1 MADLKLSFIREL
13 NKDQLQMAE
22 KVARAA
28 IAMGIDPSLAVSI
41 AFKEGSL
48 DPKTIDSPKGAI
60 GMMQVKPSTGK
71 AYGYSEAD
79 LRDADKNLQA
89 GLQNLKESLAYAK
102 NKPMLAAI
110 YYHSGPDE
118 IKAQAEGKPL
128 GDNALNYVKKL
139 TEFGTFAAFNPD
151 FKAPA
156 EGAPSAPAAQPEPQ
170 APPPPP
176 SGMAGVSMPTTAQD
190 FIRPDSEADLKRDE
204 YGLYGLGAGTAVAL
218 APKAAQIA
226 SGTLGRTMRAFD
238 MARNPQKALTGGLP
252 MGGAPTPPPAPPSAP
267 TGGLPSPQGQPV
279 PSVVRQAPSTGYG
292 TYNYGVSQGLTD
304 IESGLAKDMT
314 KQAGGVHDLLTQ
326 RREAMNR
333 LQGMGANDFVENP
346 RFGGIMTQAP
356 SVGGGPRES
365 FAMQTPEAGK
375 PAQLAPI
382 PKAPIIPTTPP
393 PLSGL
398 DQVKNMFT
406 GMMRQSMRFMPVIGP
421 PLAGLSIGRD
431 LADIETQYDRAS
443 KERDYTDIGLSTAG
457 ILATGASLYPPA
469 FPVAAPLS
477 IGIPTFR
484 NIRRNILA
492 QESDPE
498 LQRKYGMEPT
508 EEEIEMANRPY
519 IGYPR
524 QTGQKPFQPRLPPS
538 GTVPPSTIIGN

>member
-1 MADLKLSFIREL
+1 MADLKLSFIKEL
-13 NKDQLQMAE
+13 NKEQLQVAE

-28 IAMGIDPSLAVSI
+28 IAMGIDPSFAVSI

-48 DPKTIDSPKGAI
+48 DPKTIDSPKKAI
-60 GMMQVKPSTGK
+60 GMMQVVPDTGK
-71 AYGYSEAD
+71 AYGYTEKD
-79 LRDADKNLQA
+79 LRDFDKNLDA
-89 GLQNLKESLAYAK
+89 GLKNIKEALAYANNNPK
-102 NKPMLAAI
+102 LAAI

-118 IKAQAEGKPL
+118 IKAQASGKDL
-128 GDNALNYVKKL
+128 GPNTLDYLKKL
-139 TEFGTFAAFNPD
+139 KSFGTFEAFNPE
-151 FKAPA
+151 FKAPSEP
-156 EGAPSAPAAQPEPQ
+156 EGAPAAPAAQPEPQ
-170 APPPPP
+170 APPAAPP
-176 SGMAGVSMPTTAQD
+176 SGMAGVSMPTTEQD
-190 FIRPDSEADLKRDE
+190 FIRADSEADLKRDE

-226 SGTLGRTMRAFD
+226 TGSLGRTMRAFD

-267 TGGLPSPQGQPV
+267 VSGLPTPQGQPV

-406 GMMRQSMRFMPVIGP
+406 GMMRQGMRLMPVIGP

-431 LADIETQYDRAS
+431 LADIETQYERAP
-443 KERDYTDIGLSTAG
+443 KERDFTDIGLSSAG
-457 ILATGASLYPPA
+457 ALATGASLYPPL
-469 FPVAAPLS
+469 FPYAAPLS
-477 IGIPTFR
+477 IGIPTVR
-484 NIRRNILA
+484 NMRRNILA

-498 LQRKYGMEPT
+498 LQKFIQSEPSAR
-508 EEEIEMANRPY
+508 EIEEASRPAFRY
-519 IGYPR
+519 ARP
-524 QTGQKPFQPRLPPS
+524 
-538 GTVPPSTIIGN
+538 

>member
-13 NKDQLQMAE
+13 NKDQLKQAE

-28 IAMGIDPSLAVSI
+28 IAVGIDPSFAVSI

-48 DPKTIDSPKGAI
+48 DPKTIDSTEGAI

-79 LRDADKNLQA
+79 LRDADKNLEA
-89 GLQNLKESLAYAK
+89 GLKNLKESLAYAK

-118 IKAQAEGKPL
+118 IKAQAAGKPL
-128 GDNALNYVKKL
+128 GPNALNYVKKL
-139 TEFGTFAAFNPD
+139 TEFGTFDAFNPD
-151 FKAPA
+151 FKAPSEPEA
-156 EGAPSAPAAQPEPQ
+156 APAAQPEPQ
-170 APPPPP
+170 APPAAPP

-218 APKAAQIA
+218 APKASQIA
-226 SGTLGRTMRAFD
+226 TGTLGRAMRSFD

-252 MGGAPTPPPAPPSAP
+252 TGGAPTPPPAPPSAP
-267 TGGLPSPQGQPV
+267 TGGLPSPQGQV
-279 PSVVRQAPSTGYG
+279 PSVVRQAPATGYG

-365 FAMQTPEAGK
+365 FAMQTQEAGK

-382 PKAPIIPTTPP
+382 PKAPIIPTVPP

-406 GMMRQSMRFMPVIGP
+406 GMMRQSMRFMPVVGP

-431 LADIETQYDRAS
+431 LADIETQFERAP
-443 KERDYTDIGLSTAG
+443 KERDYTDIGLSSAG
-457 ILATGASLYPPA
+457 ALATGASLYPPL
-469 FPVAAPLS
+469 FPYAAPLAL
-477 IGIPTFR
+477 GIPTFR
-484 NIRRNILA
+484 NMRRNVLA

-498 LQRKYGMEPT
+498 LQKFIQSEPT
-508 EEEIEMANRPY
+508 ARELEEASRPSFRY
-519 IGYPR
+519 ARP
-524 QTGQKPFQPRLPPS
+524 
-538 GTVPPSTIIGN
+538 

>member
-28 IAMGIDPSLAVSI
+28 IAMGIDPSFAVSI

-48 DPKTIDSPKGAI
+48 NPKTIDSTEGAI
-60 GMMQVKPSTGK
+60 GMMQVMPDTGK
-71 AYGYSEAD
+71 AYGYSEKD
-79 LRDADKNLQA
+79 LRDADKNLEA
-89 GLQNLKESLAYAK
+89 GLKNLKESLAYAK

-118 IKAQAEGKPL
+118 IKAQAAGKPL
-128 GDNALNYVKKL
+128 GPNALEYVKALKG
-139 TEFGTFAAFNPD
+139 FGTFDAFNPD

-156 EGAPSAPAAQPEPQ
+156 EPEGAPSAPAAQPEPQ
-170 APPPPP
+170 APPAAPP
-176 SGMAGVSMPTTAQD
+176 SGMAGVTMPTTEQD
-190 FIRPDSEADLKRDE
+190 FIRADSEADLKRDE

-226 SGTLGRTMRAFD
+226 TGTLGRTMRAFD

-267 TGGLPSPQGQPV
+267 VSGLPTPQGQPV

-406 GMMRQSMRFMPVIGP
+406 GMMRQSMRFMPVVGP

-431 LADIETQYDRAS
+431 LADIETQFERAP

-457 ILATGASLYPPA
+457 ALATGASLYPPA

-492 QESDPE
+492 QESDPAVQE
-498 LQRKYGMEPT
+498 FIQSEPSAREME
-508 EEEIEMANRPY
+508 EASRPAFRY
-519 IGYPR
+519 ARP
-524 QTGQKPFQPRLPPS
+524 
-538 GTVPPSTIIGN
+538 

>member
-28 IAMGIDPSLAVSI
+28 IAMGIDPSFAVSI

-118 IKAQAEGKPL
+118 IKAQAAGKPL
-128 GDNALNYVKKL
+128 GPNALDYVEKL
-139 TEFGTFAAFNPD
+139 RGFGTFEAFNPD

-156 EGAPSAPAAQPEPQ
+156 EPEGAPSAPAAQPEPT

-176 SGMAGVSMPTTAQD
+176 SGMAGVTMPTTAQD

-218 APKAAQIA
+218 APKAGQLAT
-226 SGTLGRTMRAFD
+226 GTLGRAMRTFD
-238 MARNPQKALTGGLP
+238 MARRPPTAPTGGLP
-252 MGGAPTPPPAPPSAP
+252 MGGAPTSPQMPTGAPMGAP
-267 TGGLPSPQGQPV
+267 TGGLPTPQGQPV
-279 PSVVRQAPSTGYG
+279 MGVGDAGRMAQGQSGVIP
-292 TYNYGVSQGLTD
+292 YNTAKALGVTD
-304 IESGLAKDMT
+304 IEAGQALTNT
-314 KQAGGVHDLLTQ
+314 KQQGGAWDIATK
-326 RREAMNR
+326 RAEALNK
-333 LQGMGANDFVENP
+333 LQNMGMGNFVENP

-382 PKAPIIPTTPP
+382 PKAPIIPTVPP

-406 GMMRQSMRFMPVIGP
+406 GMMRQSMRFMPVVGP

-431 LADIETQYDRAS
+431 LADIETQFERAPI
-443 KERDYTDIGLSTAG
+443 ERDYTDIGLSSAG
-457 ILATGASLYPPA
+457 ALATGASLYPPL
-469 FPVAAPLS
+469 FPYAAPLAL
-477 IGIPTFR
+477 GIPTFR
-484 NIRRNILA
+484 NMRRNVLA

-498 LQRKYGMEPT
+498 LQRFIQSEPT
-508 EEEIEMANRPY
+508 ARELEEASRPSFRY
-519 IGYPR
+519 ARP
-524 QTGQKPFQPRLPPS
+524 
-538 GTVPPSTIIGN
+538 

>member
-13 NKDQLQMAE
+13 NKEQLQMAE

-28 IAMGIDPSLAVSI
+28 IAVGIDPSFAVSI

-48 DPKTIDSPKGAI
+48 DPKTIDSTEGAI

-79 LRDADKNLQA
+79 LRKPEINLEA
-89 GLQNLKESLAYAK
+89 GLKNLKESLAYAN

-118 IKAQAEGKPL
+118 IRDQAAGKPL
-128 GDNALNYVKKL
+128 GPNALAYVEKLKK
-139 TEFGTFAAFNPD
+139 FGTFDAFNPD
-151 FKAPA
+151 FTAPA
-156 EGAPSAPAAQPEPQ
+156 ESAPAEAPLEEPPEPP
-170 APPPPP
+170 AA
-176 SGMAGVSMPTTAQD
+176 SLADANELTTAQD
-190 FIRPDSEADLKRDE
+190 FIRENSAADLKRQQ
-204 YGLYGLGAGTAVAL
+204 YGSMGGLGGAAVA
-218 APKAAQIA
+218 A
-226 SGTLGRTMRAFD
+226 SPYVGRTAATTVGKLAKAFNE
-238 MARNPQKALTGGLP
+238 AKAPTAPTAPTGGLP
-252 MGGAPTPPPAPPSAP
+252 TGGAPTPPPAPPSAP
-267 TGGLPSPQGQPV
+267 MGAPTGGLPTPQGQV
-279 PSVVRQAPSTGYG
+279 PSVVRQAPATGYG

-314 KQAGGVHDLLTQ
+314 KQTGGVHDLLTQ

-382 PKAPIIPTTPP
+382 PKAPTISTVPP
-393 PLSGL
+393 PPPPPSGL
-398 DQVKNMFT
+398 DQVKNLFT
-406 GMMRQSMRFMPVIGP
+406 GMMKQGMRLMPVVGP

-431 LADIETQYDRAS
+431 LADIETQMERAPI
-443 KERDYTDIGLSTAG
+443 ERDYTDIGLSTAG
-457 ILATGASLYPPA
+457 ALATGASLYPPA

-484 NIRRNILA
+484 NIRRNVLA

-498 LQRKYGMEPT
+498 LQRRNRMPPT
-508 EEEIEMANRPY
+508 EEELATASRPFV
-519 IGYPR
+519 GYPSIR
-524 QTGQKPFQPRLPPS
+524 
-538 GTVPPSTIIGN
+538 

>member
-128 GDNALNYVKKL
+128 GPNALAYVEKLKK
-139 TEFGTFAAFNPD
+139 FGTFDAFNPD
-151 FKAPA
+151 FKAPSEPEA
-156 EGAPSAPAAQPEPQ
+156 ASSAPAAQPEPQ
-170 APPPPP
+170 APPPAPP
-176 SGMAGVSMPTTAQD
+176 SGTSMAGVSMPTTEQD
-190 FIRPDSEADLKRDE
+190 FIRADSEADLKRDE

-226 SGTLGRTMRAFD
+226 TGTLGRTMRAFD

-252 MGGAPTPPPAPPSAP
+252 TGGAPTPAPMPSGAPMGAP

-279 PSVVRQAPSTGYG
+279 MGVADAGRMAQGQTGVIP
-292 TYNYGVSQGLTD
+292 YNTAKALGVTD
-304 IESGLAKDMT
+304 IEAGQALTNT
-314 KQAGGVHDLLTQ
+314 KQQGGAWDIATK
-326 RREAMNR
+326 RAEALNK
-333 LQGMGANDFVENP
+333 LQNMGMGNFVENP

-398 DQVKNMFT
+398 DQVKNLFT
-406 GMMRQSMRFMPVIGP
+406 GMMTQGMKLMPVIGP

-431 LADIETQYDRAS
+431 LADIETQFERAP
-443 KERDYTDIGLSTAG
+443 KERDFTDIGLSSAG
-457 ILATGASLYPPA
+457 ALATGASLYPPL
-469 FPVAAPLS
+469 FPYAAPLS
-477 IGIPTFR
+477 IGIPTVR
-484 NIRRNILA
+484 NMRRNILA

-498 LQRKYGMEPT
+498 LQKFIQSEPT
-508 EEEIEMANRPY
+508 AREMEEASRPAFRY
-519 IGYPR
+519 ARP
-524 QTGQKPFQPRLPPS
+524 
-538 GTVPPSTIIGN
+538 

>member
-28 IAMGIDPSLAVSI
+28 IAMGIDPSFAVSI

-48 DPKTIDSPKGAI
+48 NPKTIDSTEGAI
-60 GMMQVKPSTGK
+60 GMMQVMPDTGK
-71 AYGYSEAD
+71 AYGYSEKD
-79 LRDADKNLQA
+79 LRDADKNLEA
-89 GLQNLKESLAYAK
+89 GLKNLKESLAYAK

-118 IKAQAEGKPL
+118 IKAQAAGKPL
-128 GDNALNYVKKL
+128 GPNALEYVKALKG
-139 TEFGTFAAFNPD
+139 FGTFDAFNPD
-151 FKAPA
+151 FKAPSEPEA
-156 EGAPSAPAAQPEPQ
+156 APAPAAQPEPQ
-170 APPPPP
+170 APPAAPP
-176 SGMAGVSMPTTAQD
+176 SGMAGVTMPTTAQD
-190 FIRPDSEADLKRDE
+190 FIRADSEADLKRDE

-226 SGTLGRTMRAFD
+226 TGSLGRTMRAFD

-252 MGGAPTPPPAPPSAP
+252 TGGAPTPPPAPPSAP
-267 TGGLPSPQGQPV
+267 MGAPMGAPTGGLPSPQGQPV
-279 PSVVRQAPSTGYG
+279 MGVADAGRMAQGQTGVIP
-292 TYNYGVSQGLTD
+292 YNTAKALGVTD
-304 IESGLAKDMT
+304 IEAGQALTNT
-314 KQAGGVHDLLTQ
+314 KQQGGAWDIATK
-326 RREAMNR
+326 RAEALNK
-333 LQGMGANDFVENP
+333 LQNMGMGNFVENP

-356 SVGGGPRES
+356 SVGGGVRVDPATGVPQS
-365 FAMQTPEAGK
+365 FAMRAPEAGQ

-406 GMMRQSMRFMPVIGP
+406 GMMRQSMKYMPVVGP

-431 LADIETQYDRAS
+431 LADIETQFERAP

-477 IGIPTFR
+477 IGIPTYR

-492 QESDPE
+492 QESDPAVQAFIQSE
-498 LQRKYGMEPT
+498 PSAREME
-508 EEEIEMANRPY
+508 EASRPAFRY
-519 IGYPR
+519 ARP
-524 QTGQKPFQPRLPPS
+524 
-538 GTVPPSTIIGN
+538 

>member
-1 MADLKLSFIREL
+1 
-13 NKDQLQMAE
+13 
-22 KVARAA
+22 
-28 IAMGIDPSLAVSI
+28 
-41 AFKEGSL
+41 
-48 DPKTIDSPKGAI
+48 
-60 GMMQVKPSTGK
+60 
-71 AYGYSEAD
+71 
-79 LRDADKNLQA
+79 
-89 GLQNLKESLAYAK
+89 
-102 NKPMLAAI
+102 
-110 YYHSGPDE
+110 
-118 IKAQAEGKPL
+118 
-128 GDNALNYVKKL
+128 
-139 TEFGTFAAFNPD
+139 
-151 FKAPA
+151 
-156 EGAPSAPAAQPEPQ
+156 
-170 APPPPP
+170 
-176 SGMAGVSMPTTAQD
+176 MAGVTMPTTEQD
-190 FIRPDSEADLKRDE
+190 FIRADSEADLKRQE
-204 YGLYGLGAGTAVAL
+204 YGLLGLGAGSAVAV
-218 APKAAQIA
+218 APKASRIA
-226 SGTLGRTMRAFD
+226 TGMAGRTMRAFD
-238 MARNPQKALTGGLP
+238 MARRPPQAPTGGLP

-267 TGGLPSPQGQPV
+267 TGGLPSLQGQPV
-279 PSVVRQAPSTGYG
+279 PSVVRQAPATGYG

-365 FAMQTPEAGK
+365 FVMRAPEAGQ

-406 GMMRQSMRFMPVIGP
+406 GMMRQSLRFMPVVGP

-431 LADIETQYDRAS
+431 LADIETQYDRAP

-477 IGIPTFR
+477 IGIPAFR
-484 NIRRNILA
+484 GIRRNILA

-498 LQRKYGMEPT
+498 LQKFIQSEPT
-508 EEEIEMANRPY
+508 ARELEEASRPAFRY
-519 IGYPR
+519 ARP
-524 QTGQKPFQPRLPPS
+524 
-538 GTVPPSTIIGN
+538 

>member
-1 MADLKLSFIREL
+1 MADLKLSFIKEL
-13 NKDQLQMAE
+13 NKEQLQVAE

-28 IAMGIDPSLAVSI
+28 IAMGIDPSFAVSI

-48 DPKTIDSPKGAI
+48 DPKTIDSPKKAI
-60 GMMQVKPSTGK
+60 GMMQVVPDTGK
-71 AYGYSEAD
+71 AYGYTEKD
-79 LRDADKNLQA
+79 LRDFDKNLDA
-89 GLQNLKESLAYAK
+89 GLKNIKEALAYANNNPK
-102 NKPMLAAI
+102 LAAI

-118 IKAQAEGKPL
+118 IKAQASGKDL
-128 GDNALNYVKKL
+128 GPNTLDYLKKL
-139 TEFGTFAAFNPD
+139 KSFGTFEAFNPD
-151 FKAPA
+151 FKAPSEP
-156 EGAPSAPAAQPEPQ
+156 EGSPAAQPEPQ
-170 APPPPP
+170 APPAVPP
-176 SGMAGVSMPTTAQD
+176 SETNMAGVTMPTTAQD
-190 FIRPDSEADLKRDE
+190 FIRADSEADLKRDE

-226 SGTLGRTMRAFD
+226 TGTLGRTMRAFD

-267 TGGLPSPQGQPV
+267 VSGLPNPQGQPV

-292 TYNYGVSQGLTD
+292 TYNYGISQGLTD

-326 RREAMNR
+326 RREALNR

-393 PLSGL
+393 PMSGL
-398 DQVKNMFT
+398 DQVKNLFT
-406 GMMRQSMRFMPVIGP
+406 GMMTQGMKLMPVIGP

-431 LADIETQYDRAS
+431 LADIETQFERAP
-443 KERDYTDIGLSTAG
+443 KERDYTDIGLSSAG
-457 ILATGASLYPPA
+457 ALATGASLYPPL
-469 FPVAAPLS
+469 FPYAAPLS
-477 IGIPTFR
+477 IGIPTVR
-484 NIRRNILA
+484 NMRRNILA

-498 LQRKYGMEPT
+498 LQKFIQSEPT
-508 EEEIEMANRPY
+508 ARELEEASRPAFRY
-519 IGYPR
+519 ARP
-524 QTGQKPFQPRLPPS
+524 
-538 GTVPPSTIIGN
+538 

>member
-1 MADLKLSFIREL
+1 MADLKLSFMREL

-118 IKAQAEGKPL
+118 IRDQAEGKPL
-128 GDNALNYVKKL
+128 GPNALAYVEKLKK
-139 TEFGTFAAFNPD
+139 FGTFDAFNPD
-151 FKAPA
+151 FKAPSEPEA
-156 EGAPSAPAAQPEPQ
+156 APSAPAAQPEPQ
-170 APPPPP
+170 APPAAPP
-176 SGMAGVSMPTTAQD
+176 SGTSMAGVSMPTTEQD
-190 FIRPDSEADLKRDE
+190 FIRADSEADLKRDE
-204 YGLYGLGAGTAVAL
+204 YGLYGLGVGTALAA
-218 APKAAQIA
+218 APKAGQIA
-226 SGTLGRTMRAFD
+226 TGTLGRAMRTFD

-252 MGGAPTPPPAPPSAP
+252 TGGAPTPPPAPPSAP
-267 TGGLPSPQGQPV
+267 MGAPSGGLPNPQLQPPMGPADAGRMAQGQ
-279 PSVVRQAPSTGYG
+279 TGVIP
-292 TYNYGVSQGLTD
+292 YNTAKALGLTD
-304 IESGLAKDMT
+304 IEAAQALTNT
-314 KQAGGVHDLLTQ
+314 KQEGGAWDLAEK
-326 RREAMNR
+326 RRETMNR
-333 LQGMGANDFVENP
+333 VNSMSGNKFVENP
-346 RFGGIMTQAP
+346 MYGGLLTQAP

-365 FAMQTPEAGK
+365 FVMRAPEVGQ
-375 PAQLAPI
+375 PAELQAI
-382 PKAPIIPTTPP
+382 PKAAPISTTPP

-406 GMMRQSMRFMPVIGP
+406 GMMKQGMRLMPVVGL

-431 LADIETQYDRAS
+431 VADIETQFDRAP

-457 ILATGASLYPPA
+457 ALATGASLYPPA

-477 IGIPTFR
+477 IGIPTYR
-484 NIRRNILA
+484 NIRRNLLA
-492 QESDPE
+492 QESDPAV
-498 LQRKYGMEPT
+498 QAFIQSEPT
-508 EEEIEMANRPY
+508 AREIEEARRPAFRY
-519 IGYPR
+519 ARP
-524 QTGQKPFQPRLPPS
+524 
-538 GTVPPSTIIGN
+538 